1 MGTCAPKYCPHDGYH
16 GKQNLGNRH
25 RLANIM
31 DFTLVGGENE
41 LESIKNE
48 LIKERKRSQELEEK
62 LALEKSL
69 RLLAEKQLQEKA
81 NQNVDIETIAKQR
94 IETEEQVAQ
103 LKRELEH
110 MRCER
115 EKIARQVETEQEFM

>member
-1 MGTCAPKYCPHDGYH
+1 
-16 GKQNLGNRH
+16 
-25 RLANIM
+25 M
-31 DFTLVGGENE
+31 DFTLVGEENE